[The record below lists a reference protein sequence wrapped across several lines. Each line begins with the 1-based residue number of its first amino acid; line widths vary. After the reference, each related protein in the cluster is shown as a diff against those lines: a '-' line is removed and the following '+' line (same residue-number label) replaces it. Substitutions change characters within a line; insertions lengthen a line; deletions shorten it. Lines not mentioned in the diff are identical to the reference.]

1 MKSSEPDIEVVDDAL
16 IGAAVAL
23 VDGWLRE
30 APDLET
36 RQDKATASQL
46 QELIEDPDGV
56 AFTMGFVD
64 RVARP
69 DNNAVAAAQLAG
81 LVQSN
86 ALPSYLSVIDRFLL
100 QAGAKVGQYL
110 PGIVMPLARR
120 RMRQIVG
127 HMVVDSETKPLRSH
141 LEERRSAGYD
151 LNVNLLGEA
160 VLGEREADKRMQA
173 TLDLLQEPA
182 IDYVSI
188 KLSSVVPQLNYW
200 AWEESRS
207 RVLERLITL
216 FDAAAG
222 SMSNTFI
229 NLDMEEYHDLELTV
243 SVFIEVIAMDRFAS
257 IDAGIVL
264 QAYLPDSFAALQQ
277 VVQAANER
285 KAAGGGDVKIRLVKG
300 ANLAMEKV
308 EAALHGWEQAPYR
321 TKAETDANY
330 KRLVDWVL
338 TPANTAGVRI
348 GVGSHNLFDIAYA
361 RLLAEKRGVLHR
373 IEFEMLQGMAPG
385 EARAVKNDH
394 GSLLLYTPIVGR
406 ADFDVAISYLFRR
419 LEENSAEDNFLRIL
433 FSLKPDTPLF
443 EQQAKLFRASVADRH
458 QVGLG
463 PQRSQIR
470 QPAQPVAG
478 ELGSQTYEE
487 GVLNS
492 QLDLEKQPGTE
503 SQFQNTADSDPALVE
518 NRAWAV
524 EVMAL
529 AAQAQE
535 PKAALTTDT
544 DTVQR
549 IVESCSRAQP
559 GWFALGGKARRSVL
573 HAAADEMER
582 RRGDLIAAMIAEA
595 SKTFEQSD
603 VEVSEAIDFARYYG
617 DRAADLDDA
626 SSWDGAEFD
635 PFGVMAIV
643 PPWNFPVA
651 IPAGGVLASLAAGNA
666 VVLKPAPETPRC
678 AEIVAEC
685 CWSAGVPLEVLAFL
699 RTPDNEVGQALITS
713 VDGVILTGAS
723 ETAAMFLDWKPELR
737 LLAETSGKNALIIT
751 PSADLDLA
759 VQDLVKSA
767 FGHSGQKCSAAS
779 LAILVGDVYDSP
791 RFRNQLIDAV
801 QSLVVG
807 PPNDLST
814 AVNPTILPVEGKL
827 QRGLTQL
834 EPGEVWVVE
843 PRLVDG
849 FCGDGVLPGTLWSP
863 GVRDGVS
870 EGSWFHQTECFGP
883 VLGLMFAPDLDAAIE
898 LQNGN
903 DFGLTGG
910 IHSLD
915 PAEIEHWLEHVEIG
929 NAYVNRQITGAIVQ
943 RQPFGGWK
951 KSAVG
956 PGVKA
961 GGPNYVAQLGTWTDT
976 SQTDEA
982 QRDQAW
988 LDRAAASDDHW
999 DSVEFN
1005 VEHDPSGLFCEANI
1019 LRYRLLH
1026 SVVIRVGLGA
1036 DPVEVKRV
1044 RAAANRMAK
1053 MVVASSVETE
1063 SDEQFAQRLA
1073 TPPPTNLRTGTGSD
1087 PYATSGRCQNGGERP
1102 EFRVD
1107 RVRVVGEVS
1116 DAVRR
1121 AAAANQIH
1129 LADQPVTACGRLE
1142 LLNYCREQAISRTQH
1157 RFGNLVL

>member
-1 MKSSEPDIEVVDDAL
+1 MVKRIVQDPARLIVHDGGMGLPESTNTASPSEMSKLVDDA
-16 IGAAVAL
+16 IGL
-23 VDGWLRE
+23 VERWLRE
-30 APDLET
+30 APELET
-36 RQDKATASQL
+36 KQDKATASQL

-69 DNNAVAAAQLAG
+69 DSNVVAAQQLSS
-81 LVQSN
+81 LVQSKS
-86 ALPSYLSVIDRFLL
+86 LPSYLSTIDRFLL
-100 QAGAKVGQYL
+100 RAGAKVGEYL
-110 PGIVMPLARR
+110 PQIVMPLARR

-127 HMVVDSETKPLRSH
+127 HMVVDAETKALRSH

-160 VLGEREADKRMQA
+160 VLGEREADKRMRA
-173 TLDLLQEPA
+173 TVALLREPS

-200 AWEESRS
+200 AWDDSRS
-207 RVLERLITL
+207 RVLERLVTL

-222 SMSNTFI
+222 SGTNTFI

-243 SVFIEVIAMDRFAS
+243 SVFVQVIGMDRFS
-257 IDAGIVL
+257 SVDAGIVL
-264 QAYLPDSFAALQQ
+264 QAYLPDSFAALKQ
-277 VVQAANER
+277 VVEAANQR

-348 GVGSHNLFDIAYA
+348 GIGSHNLFDIAFA
-361 RLLAEKRGVLHR
+361 RLLAEKRGVANR
-373 IEFEMLQGMAPG
+373 VEFEMLQGMAPG

-394 GSLLLYTPIVGR
+394 GSLLLYTPIVGQ

-443 EQQAKLFRASVADRH
+443 TKQANLFRASVTGRH
-458 QVGLG
+458 QVGSG
-463 PQRSQIR
+463 PQRSQSR
-470 QPAQPVAG
+470 QLEGQTVENGAPA
-478 ELGSQTYEE
+478 L
-487 GVLNS
+487 
-492 QLDLEKQPGTE
+492 QLEPDG
-503 SQFQNTADSDPALVE
+503 FRNTADSDPALAGS
-518 NRAWAV
+518 RAWAAQ
-524 EVMAL
+524 VMVR
-529 AAQAQE
+529 AAQTHE
-535 PKAALTTDT
+535 PNTPMTTD
-544 DTVQR
+544 VQVVAGVVTACR
-549 IVESCSRAQP
+549 SAQP
-559 GWFALGGKARRSVL
+559 GWFVLGGEGRQAVL
-573 HAAADEMER
+573 LAVAVEMER
-582 RRGDLIAAMIAEA
+582 RRGDLIAAMVAEA
-595 SKTFEQSD
+595 FKTFEQAD

-617 DRAADLDDA
+617 DRAADLDQA
-626 SSWDGAEFD
+626 STDGMSFE
-635 PFGVMAIV
+635 PYGVMAIV

-685 CWSAGVPLEVLAFL
+685 CWAAGVPREVLGFL

-713 VDGVILTGAS
+713 VDGVILTGSS
-723 ETAAMFLDWKPELR
+723 ETAAMFLEWKPELR

-759 VQDLVKSA
+759 VQDLVRSA

-779 LAILVGDVYDSP
+779 LAILVGDVYDSA

-807 PPNDLST
+807 PSDDLAT
-814 AVNPTILPVEGKL
+814 MVNPTILPVEGKL
-827 QRGLTQL
+827 KRGLTQL
-834 EPGEVWVVE
+834 DRGETWVVE
-843 PRLVDG
+843 PRLVKD
-849 FCGDGVLPGTLWSP
+849 FPPDQIQAGTLWSP

-883 VLGLMFAPDLDAAIE
+883 VLGLMFAPDLATAIR
-898 LQNGN
+898 LANGN

-915 PAEIEHWLEHVEIG
+915 PAEIQQWLEQVQVG

-961 GGPNYVAQLGTWTDT
+961 GGPNYVAQLGTWTD
-976 SQTDEA
+976 A
-982 QRDQAW
+982 GRRDQAW
-988 LDRAAASDDHW
+988 LDHARASDAYWAAA
-999 DSVEFN
+999 EFD
-1005 VEHDPSGLFCEANI
+1005 VDHDPSALFCEANI
-1019 LRYRLLH
+1019 LRYRPL
-1026 SVVIRVGLGA
+1026 STVMIRVGTGA
-1036 DPVEVKRV
+1036 NPFEVQRV
-1044 RAAANRMAK
+1044 RDAANRMAK
-1053 MVVASSVETE
+1053 MVLVSSVESE
-1063 SDEQFAQRLA
+1063 SDEQFADSL
-1073 TPPPTNLRTGTGSD
+1073 
-1087 PYATSGRCQNGGERP
+1087 GG
-1102 EFRVD
+1102 VQLD
-1107 RVRVVGEVS
+1107 RVRVVGEVG
-1116 DAVRR
+1116 DVVRR
-1121 AAAANQIH
+1121 AAAAKQIH
-1129 LADQPVTACGRLE
+1129 LADQPVTANGRLE
-1142 LLNYCREQAISRTQH
+1142 LLPFCREQAISRTLH